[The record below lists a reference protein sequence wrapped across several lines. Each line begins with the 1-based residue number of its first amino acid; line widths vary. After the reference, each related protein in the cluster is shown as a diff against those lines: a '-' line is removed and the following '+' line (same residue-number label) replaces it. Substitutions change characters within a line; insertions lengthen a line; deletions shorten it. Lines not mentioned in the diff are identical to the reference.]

1 MTDTM
6 LDNRKV
12 EVAARINIKADRIK
26 TVQLQLN
33 VLRNQGILVDLS
45 VSGTGMFTRTAT
57 WAEIGIQADEADPCF
72 SRFSRGQKYLIPEE
86 QIKRL
91 RSVETRMRQWLD
103 KLSYDVTGFHP
114 YRWLPFTAYDAWTE
128 KWNECKTELEWIKSD
143 ILSNYDR
150 YVTDLAV
157 GFEAVAHASWKSIV
171 AQGYDWA
178 IIEGRAMQ
186 EEAFVEYVV
195 ANAVSRMP
203 SYEKIQAELGA
214 DYITALV
221 YGQEDIAADMARAEG
236 IIHQIQVEH
245 EAQRESHQVER
256 LQSDILQEQYQHQR
270 QMNLLEENERE
281 IRIEAM
287 RQAEAEHARN
297 QLQQIASPFQEVF
310 QALRSQI
317 AKDAKEMLDSIKKN
331 GSVRGKV
338 AERGRGLIELFDL
351 MAVQNDY
358 ELRSRLQ
365 ALKDAIGPIGSERTE
380 NDPERDTNQVVMH
393 LQEIAELEHQAVI
406 DLMAGPSR
414 FGMIEL

>member
-1 MTDTM
+1 MINTIM
-6 LDNRKV
+6 VSRKT
-12 EVAARINIKADRIK
+12 EVASRINVEAGRIK

-33 VLRNQGILVDLS
+33 VLRNQGILVDLC

-57 WAEIGIQADEADPCF
+57 WAEIGIQADETDPRF
-72 SRFSRGQKYLIPEE
+72 TRFSRGQKYLIPED

-103 KLSYDVTGFHP
+103 RLSYDVTGCRP
-114 YRWLPFTAYDAWTE
+114 YRWLPFTAYDAWINR
-128 KWNECKTELEWIKSD
+128 WNECKTELEWIKSD

-150 YVTDLAV
+150 YVDDLAV

-203 SYEKIQAELGA
+203 SYEKIQGELGA

-270 QMNLLEENERE
+270 QMNRFEENERE

-310 QALRSQI
+310 QSLRSQI
-317 AKDAKEMLDSIKKN
+317 ARDAKEMLDSIQKN
-331 GSVRGKV
+331 GTVRGKV

-365 ALKDAIGPIGSERTE
+365 ALKDAIGPIGSERNG

>member
-12 EVAARINIKADRIK
+12 EVAARINVEADRIK

-57 WAEIGIQADEADPCF
+57 WAEIGIQADEADPRF
-72 SRFSRGQKYLIPEE
+72 TRFSRGQKYLIPEE

-103 KLSYDVTGFHP
+103 RLSYDVTGFRP
-114 YRWLPFTAYDAWTE
+114 YRWLPFTAYDAWIE
-128 KWNECKTELEWIKSD
+128 KWNECKTELEWVKSN
-143 ILSNYDR
+143 ILSHYDQ
-150 YVTDLAV
+150 YVYELAE
-157 GFEAVAHASWKSIV
+157 GFQAVAHASWKSIV

-178 IIEGRAMQ
+178 IIDGKPLQ
-186 EEAFVEYVV
+186 EEEFVDHVV
-195 ANAVSRMP
+195 AEALSKMP
-203 SYEKIQAELGA
+203 SKTKIEQELKA

-221 YGQEDIAADMARAEG
+221 FGQEDIAEDQARAAA
-236 IIHQIQVEH
+236 IQH
-245 EAQRESHQVER
+245 EAEIDRKARWESTRVEQ
-256 LQSDILQEQYQHQR
+256 LQST
-270 QMNLLEENERE
+270 LLEEQYAHQRRMNQLEEIERRE
-281 IRIEAM
+281 KIEAM
-287 RQAEAEHARN
+287 RIAEAEHARQ

-310 QALRSQI
+310 QALRSQL
-317 AKDAKEMLDSIKKN
+317 AKDAKEMLESIKKN
-331 GSVRGKV
+331 GTVRGKV

-351 MAVQNDY
+351 LAVQDDY
-358 ELRSRLQ
+358 ELRGRLESLEQ
-365 ALKDAIGPIGSERTE
+365 AIGPIGDEKTGNE
-380 NDPERDTNQVVMH
+380 PERDTNQVVML